1 MCERL
6 EGEVEVHEEDG
17 AAAPWLQRGREKATR
32 AKTPGSQGKP
42 ETIRLFLLNS
52 QNSLTRYL

>member
-1 MCERL
+1 MCGRS
-6 EGEVEVHEEDG
+6 EVEVGAHEEGG

-52 QNSLTRYL
+52 QNSLTMYL